1 MSDWNDLQHRLDNA
15 REIVQKEK
23 GILVTW
29 AKTHKSQAIAAGLF
43 LAIIV
48 YELFR

>member
-23 GILVTW
+23 GILLNWYNAHKTPVLVGLGVAAVLLIW
-29 AKTHKSQAIAAGLF
+29 A
-43 LAIIV
+43 LA
-48 YELFR
+48 